1 MSKSESPNPQNPNPQ
16 TSSNPQT
23 LNINQIREKLLSV
36 EKKLN
41 SVVIGHEEMVRAL
54 MISAVAS
61 EHVVF
66 LGPPG
71 VAKSYLVKTFARL
84 INARYYQYLLTR
96 FTSFDEIF
104 GSVDVVSLSKGEYRR
119 NWSRIISADIV
130 FLDEIFKAN
139 SAVLNALLSLLQ
151 ERVVYDPMSG
161 EEIKVNLHTAIGA
174 SNEVPEDPEL
184 QALFDRFSIRVFI
197 DYLYDDVAILKAIES
212 RWITSSNGLEPLA
225 TIQDLKIMNQY
236 SITIFKSKIK
246 DLGDVYKVYHTTFMP
261 FIKQLRAKGVVV
273 SDRTIIEK
281 LPKIFSAYL
290 SLYGIT
296 LDNIMNA
303 PFELLPLLAHNRSE
317 YNDVKKALDES
328 LGEVAELSKKLE
340 EAKRFL
346 RVYDFKSA
354 KERLEQIL
362 SYDLNRLSS
371 KPWLKP
377 RVEAIVN
384 IAKDYLERINQ
395 ILSELRVEEL

>member
-1 MSKSESPNPQNPNPQ
+1 MSKPESPNPQNPNPQ
-16 TSSNPQT
+16 TKDFS
-23 LNINQIREKLLSV
+23 INQVREKLLNV

-41 SVVIGHEEMVRAL
+41 TIVIGHEEMVRAL

-61 EHVVF
+61 EHTIII
-66 LGPPG
+66 GPPG
-71 VAKSYLVKTFARL
+71 VAKSYLIKTFAKL
-84 INARYYQYLLTR
+84 VNAKFYSYLMTR
-96 FTSFDEIF
+96 FTSYDELF
-104 GSVDVVSLSKGEYRR
+104 GSVDIVSLSKGEYRR
-119 NWSRIISADIV
+119 NWSRIVDADIV

-139 SAVLNALLSLLQ
+139 SAILNALLSMLQ
-151 ERVVYDPMSG
+151 ERVVYDPING
-161 EEIKVNLHTAIGA
+161 AEIPVKLHTAVGA

-184 QALFDRFSIRVFI
+184 QALYDRFSLRVFV
-197 DYLYDDVAILKAIES
+197 DYLSDDVAILKAIES
-212 RWITSSNGLEPLA
+212 RWISNGSLEPVA

-236 SITIFKSKIK
+236 AVTVFKSKIK
-246 DLGDVYKVYHTTFMP
+246 DLGDVYKVYHMTFMP
-261 FIKQLRAKGVVV
+261 FIKTLRAKGVII

-281 LPKIFSAYL
+281 LPKVFSAYL
-290 SLYGIT
+290 SLYGVT

-317 YNDVKKALDES
+317 YSDVKKALDES
-328 LGEVAELSKKLE
+328 LGEIAELSRKLE

-395 ILSELRVEEL
+395 ILSELRVDEI